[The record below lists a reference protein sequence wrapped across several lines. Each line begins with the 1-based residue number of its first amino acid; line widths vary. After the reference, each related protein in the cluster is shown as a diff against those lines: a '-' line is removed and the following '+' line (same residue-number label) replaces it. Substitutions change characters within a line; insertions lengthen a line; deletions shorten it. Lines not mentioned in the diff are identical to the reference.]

1 MPPRGLC
8 VWSKRKSRR
17 EPAAIPP
24 APAVWAAVSLADKTL
39 TWVNRQPS
47 APLWHGPVVVR
58 RTVWQDFQQGNQKM
72 ANIASFKTA
81 AGALGIA
88 ALASILTAAP
98 MATGNAA
105 DQSALQVP
113 QSISYEHE
121 QIIRDLTN
129 FAKREVAHAAAAQK
143 ALIVIKTHY
152 AKEEAFVLPPLA
164 LLPKITKGAISK
176 DMEPA
181 IAMADRTKAALPD
194 LQNDHVQITSLMNEL
209 IEAGKAD
216 HDEELTRLATR
227 VAIQSSQRF

>member
-1 MPPRGLC
+1 
-8 VWSKRKSRR
+8 
-17 EPAAIPP
+17 
-24 APAVWAAVSLADKTL
+24 
-39 TWVNRQPS
+39 
-47 APLWHGPVVVR
+47 
-58 RTVWQDFQQGNQKM
+58 M
-72 ANIASFKTA
+72 ANIASFQTA

-113 QSISYEHE
+113 QSMSYEHE

-194 LQNDHVQITSLMNEL
+194 LQNDHVQITSLMNDL

-227 VAIQSSQRF
+227 VAIQSLNDFEITQPTTILIGDYLRLRLAKGD

>member
-1 MPPRGLC
+1 MAYISS
-8 VWSKRKSRR
+8 SK
-17 EPAAIPP
+17 
-24 APAVWAAVSLADKTL
+24 
-39 TWVNRQPS
+39 
-47 APLWHGPVVVR
+47 
-58 RTVWQDFQQGNQKM
+58 M
-72 ANIASFKTA
+72 A

-88 ALASILTAAP
+88 ALASVLTAAP
-98 MATGNAA
+98 TATASAA
-105 DQSALQVP
+105 DQSELRVP

-121 QIIRDLTN
+121 RIIKDLTN

-143 ALIVIKTHY
+143 ALIVIKAHY

-164 LLPKITKGAISK
+164 LLPRIAKGAVSK

-181 IAMADRTKAALPD
+181 IAMADRTKAALPE

-227 VAIQSSQRF
+227 VAIQSLNDFEMTQPTTILIGDFLRLRLAKGD